1 MKKLFTVLLSLFS
14 FLGCKK
20 EDPATSAMSTSKQKS
35 EYKVIDDKVID
46 SGDYFEVI
54 DPVWWKGNIYGTYE
68 EYEASLSSFSYP
80 QRLVF
85 AVVWYESE
93 VNNGGHDQF
102 FTNSTGIVWKDAIE
116 ALEIIGGSS
125 RAAILHEAARRI
137 GGSPSFD
144 RDKRIDQVESS
155 GADFEDLD
163 SKFYDLDDDFYDK
176 MESYIKENR
185 KDFYFEGVVTTPD
198 I

>member
-1 MKKLFTVLLSLFS
+1 MKKIITALLSIFTL
-14 FLGCKK
+14 LGCKK
-20 EDPATSAMSTSKQKS
+20 ENQESESMSSPKQKN
-35 EYKVIDDKVID
+35 EYKVVDDKVID

-68 EYEASLSSFSYP
+68 EYESSLSSFSHP

-116 ALEIIGGSS
+116 ALKTIGASS
-125 RAAILHEAARRI
+125 RADILRQAADRI
-137 GGSPSFD
+137 GGTPSFD
-144 RDKRIDQVESS
+144 REKRIDQVESYE
-155 GADFEDLD
+155 AEFDDLD
-163 SKFYDLDDDFYDK
+163 DKFYDLDDDFYDK

-185 KDFYFEGVVTTPD
+185 TDFYFEGVVTTPD